1 MDVLGRRVWAVM
13 IDCLKLYAGRA
24 EDQSVTGLMA
34 IPDLPFHSLE
44 AALNSFAAATKKV
57 LLEMEAVRE
66 HSSGGVL
73 DWRTAFYQMLEHTAD
88 SFGGY
93 WDLYQQLGW
102 EVPGTL
108 MSGSYTL
115 AEVAGFDEY
124 LDNGDMS
131 EMHYIRVF
139 KIDVAEQEKDW

>member
-1 MDVLGRRVWAVM
+1 MV
-13 IDCLKLYAGRA
+13 IDCLKLYAGRV
-24 EDQSVTGLMA
+24 EDQSVTGLLA
-34 IPDLPFHSLE
+34 IPDLPLHSVE

-57 LLEMEAVRE
+57 LLEVGEVRE
-66 HSSGGVL
+66 YASDGVL

-88 SFGGY
+88 SFGVH

-102 EVPGTL
+102 GVPGTL
-108 MSGSYTL
+108 VSGSYTL

-131 EMHYIRVF
+131 EMHYIRVL
-139 KIDVAEQEKDW
+139 KIEVAEQEKDW